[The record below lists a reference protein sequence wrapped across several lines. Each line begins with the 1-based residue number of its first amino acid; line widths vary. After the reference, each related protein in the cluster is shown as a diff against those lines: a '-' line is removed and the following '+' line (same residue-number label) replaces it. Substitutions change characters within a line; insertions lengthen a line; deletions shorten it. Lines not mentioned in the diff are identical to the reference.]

1 VRYEVGVWAQ
11 QALVNVY
18 SDGSIVI
25 TQTGCEI
32 GQGLYTKIAQVASYA
47 LGFAIGVKKSV
58 PLSFIRFAET
68 NTAVTP
74 NAMFTGG
81 STTSEGSAEA
91 TRLACEELVA
101 RLKPVVANLE
111 KRRQESKTEAEITW
125 PEICATANGL
135 SVNLSAIGK
144 WKGQGD
150 QSLTYHNYGV
160 AFSEVEIDV
169 LTGESTILESD
180 LIYDAGKSLNPI
192 IDIGQAEGAFVI
204 GVGFYLREDAL
215 YDESGRLLSV
225 GTWEYKPPVVKDIP
239 VSFNVDLHQNST
251 FDKGI
256 LSSKASGEPPLVLAG
271 SVGCAI
277 RQAILSARKD
287 AGKEDE
293 WIELDSPFTVDRI
306 QLACAVSDSDFV
318 LSDAADGEHK
328 DDGKSD

>member
-1 VRYEVGVWAQ
+1 
-11 QALVNVY
+11 LVNVY

-32 GQGLYTKIAQVASYA
+32 GQGLYTKVAQMASYA
-47 LGFAIGVKKSV
+47 LGFALGEKKNV

-81 STTSEGSAEA
+81 STGSEGSAEA

-101 RLKPVVANLE
+101 RLKPIVAGIE
-111 KRRQESKTEAEITW
+111 QKRQESKSDKEITW
-125 PEICATANGL
+125 PEVCAAANGA

-144 WKGQGD
+144 WSGAGN
-150 QSLTYHNYGV
+150 QSFSYHNYGV
-160 AFSEVEIDV
+160 GFSEVEIDV
-169 LTGESTILESD
+169 LTGESNVLETD
-180 LIYDAGKSLNPI
+180 IIYDAGKSLNPA

-204 GVGFYLREDAL
+204 GLGFYTREDAL
-215 YDESGRLLSV
+215 YDESGRLLSI

-239 VSFNVDLHQNST
+239 VSFNVDLYQDSQ

-256 LSSKASGEPPLVLAG
+256 LSSKASGEPPLILAS

-277 RQAILSARKD
+277 RQAILAARKD

-293 WIELDSPFTVDRI
+293 WIELDTPFTVEKI
-306 QLACAVSDSDFV
+306 QQACAVTDSEFV
-318 LSDAADGEHK
+318 LSESTEHK